1 MLINAF
7 IREALSLKGFN
18 VSSVRTPKYLGFSNI
33 CGRDGNMRG
42 LPSENYVRKLWLS
55 RQGFSHMGRIYG
67 YSRVSTS
74 TQDWTMQVQSLVNFG
89 CDDRDIFREKQSGA
103 KRDRQELRRVLDL
116 LREGDSLVV
125 YRLDRLARSQLH
137 LLQIVQEVEDKGARL
152 VSLND
157 NIDTSTATGKMIL
170 GVLGALAEM
179 ERNLILE
186 RSQAGIALAKQR
198 GVRFGRP
205 PKATDSVVRQVML
218 AHDDPHA
225 TVPEV
230 CEMLGISRSTYY
242 SALRR
247 GRAGNFRGCFQPP
260 S

>member
-1 MLINAF
+1 
-7 IREALSLKGFN
+7 
-18 VSSVRTPKYLGFSNI
+18 
-33 CGRDGNMRG
+33 
-42 LPSENYVRKLWLS
+42 
-55 RQGFSHMGRIYG
+55 MGRIYG

-74 TQDWTMQVQSLVNFG
+74 GQDWTVQMDALMKFG
-89 CDDRDIFREKQSGA
+89 VDDRDIFREKQSGA

-137 LLQIVQEVEDKGARL
+137 LLQIVQDIDEKGARL

-157 NIDTSTATGKMIL
+157 QIDTKTATGRMIL

-205 PKATDSVVRQVML
+205 AKATDRVVRQVML
-218 AHDDPHA
+218 SHDDPG
-225 TVPEV
+225 TTIPEV
-230 CEMLGISRSTYY
+230 CQMLGISRSTYY
-242 SALRR
+242 SALRK
-247 GRAGNFRGCFQPP
+247 GRCQKAMSLAG
-260 S
+260 

>member
-1 MLINAF
+1 M
-7 IREALSLKGFN
+7 S
-18 VSSVRTPKYLGFSNI
+18 
-33 CGRDGNMRG
+33 
-42 LPSENYVRKLWLS
+42 
-55 RQGFSHMGRIYG
+55 RIYG

-74 TQDWTMQVQSLVNFG
+74 AQDWTTQVDALIKFG
-89 CDDRDIFREKQSGA
+89 CDDRDIYREKQSGA

-116 LREGDSLVV
+116 LREGDTLVV

-137 LLQIVQEVEDKGARL
+137 LLQVVEEIEAQGARL

-157 NIDTSTATGKMIL
+157 SIDTKTPTGKMIL

-179 ERNLILE
+179 ERSLILE

-218 AHDDPHA
+218 AHDDPHT
-225 TVPEV
+225 TVPEI
-230 CEMLGISRSTYY
+230 CQTLGISRTTYY
-242 SALRR
+242 SALRK
-247 GRAGNFRGCFQPP
+247 GRSQNAMFLGD
-260 S
+260 

>member
-1 MLINAF
+1 MA
-7 IREALSLKGFN
+7 
-18 VSSVRTPKYLGFSNI
+18 
-33 CGRDGNMRG
+33 
-42 LPSENYVRKLWLS
+42 
-55 RQGFSHMGRIYG
+55 RIYG

-74 TQDWTMQVQSLVNFG
+74 DQDWAIQMDALTKFG
-89 CDDRDIFREKQSGA
+89 VDDRDIYKEKESGA

-116 LREGDSLVV
+116 LREGDVLVV

-137 LLQIVQEVEDKGARL
+137 LLQVVEEVEAQGARL

-186 RSQAGIALAKQR
+186 RSRAGIALAQQR
-198 GVRFGRP
+198 GVKFGRP

-218 AHDDPHA
+218 AHDDPA
-225 TVPEV
+225 TTTPDA
-230 CEMLGISRSTYY
+230 CEALGISRSTYY
-242 SALRR
+242 SALRK
-247 GRAGNFRGCFQPP
+247 GRSQKTVSPQALSRMGKTCPDTDWNKPTAVGSSP
-260 S
+260 ST